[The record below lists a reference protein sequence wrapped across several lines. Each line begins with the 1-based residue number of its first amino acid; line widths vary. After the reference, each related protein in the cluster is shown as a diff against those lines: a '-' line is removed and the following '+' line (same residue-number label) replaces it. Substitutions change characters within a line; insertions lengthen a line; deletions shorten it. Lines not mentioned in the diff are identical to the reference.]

1 MSGLRRRREPLRP
14 LDRFGF
20 RGQQNNGLGCL
31 LGIYRLNL
39 SCGKVTGGPGVA
51 SLDVYIIYRRFQ
63 QRLPQAKCTYLLVES
78 LRRFF
83 LGGTSLLGRVTP
95 PKHGCYVLW
104 SGSLQGETLNR
115 RFRGRAK
122 KCD

>member
-1 MSGLRRRREPLRP
+1 MAGLRRRRTPLRP

-63 QRLPQAKCTYLLVES
+63 QRLPQAMRAYLHVES
-78 LRRFF
+78 LRRVF
-83 LGGTSLLGRVTP
+83 LGEPLSSDALLLRSMAAAFCARGGYR
-95 PKHGCYVLW
+95 
-104 SGSLQGETLNR
+104 ER
-115 RFRGRAK
+115 R
-122 KCD
+122 